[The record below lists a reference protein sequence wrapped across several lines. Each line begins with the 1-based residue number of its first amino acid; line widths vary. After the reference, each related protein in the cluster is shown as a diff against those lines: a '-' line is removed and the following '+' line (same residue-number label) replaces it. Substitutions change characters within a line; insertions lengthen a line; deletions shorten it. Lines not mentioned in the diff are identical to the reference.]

1 MTEPSEDTD
10 LSLDEALQRAQQPLA
25 EDPGG
30 PYLFVDLYPFDL
42 GPMPPWEAA
51 IRNPL
56 IYGAILKATDGVA
69 YSYTAW
75 FHQNFTRLAWLARDR
90 RGSSFFIG
98 GYHYLQFALDGAQ
111 QAAAY
116 LGVMKMAGWGERDIV
131 PIVDVEFGGER
142 AANRRAS
149 TQQIIDCVSAF
160 AERVKVATG
169 RRVMLY
175 GRSVMR
181 DRKIFSKMGCDQV
194 WNPAYTP
201 RMVVNGLT
209 VVDEK
214 PGPWKLDDIVMWQHV
229 GDGVGD
235 AHVHHLPLELVGFGK
250 VDMSVAID
258 GTRRPTLARLHDR
271 LL

>member
-1 MTEPSEDTD
+1 MTEPSSDTD

-75 FHQNFTRLAWLARDR
+75 FHQNFTRLSWLARER
-90 RGSSFFIG
+90 RGSSFFLG
-98 GYHYLQFALDGAQ
+98 GYHYLQFAMDGAQ

-116 LGVMKMAGWGERDIV
+116 LGVLKMAGWGERDIV

-160 AERVKVATG
+160 AERVKTVTG

-181 DRKIFSKMGCDQV
+181 DRKIFSKMGCDQA
-194 WNPAYTP
+194 WNPSYTE
-201 RMVVNGLT
+201 RMVVNGLE
-209 VVDEK
+209 VVNGK
-214 PGPWKLDDIVMWQHV
+214 PGPWKRDEIKLWQYG

-235 AHVHHLPLELVGFGK
+235 ADVHHLPLEIVGFGK

-258 GTRRPTLARLHDR
+258 GARKPTLPGVRAA